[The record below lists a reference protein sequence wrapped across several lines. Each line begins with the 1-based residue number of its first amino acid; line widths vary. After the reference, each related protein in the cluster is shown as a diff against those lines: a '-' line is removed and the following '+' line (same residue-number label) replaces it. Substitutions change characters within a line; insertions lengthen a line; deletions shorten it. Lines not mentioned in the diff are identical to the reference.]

1 MARDP
6 LAAVSTVS
14 TPQTQ
19 RIPGR
24 TDQVRNNAGGYVFG
38 KDLWTKLEDF
48 LVLGT
53 TGGTYYLREDRLTE
67 ANVDVLLH
75 AIQEDGPRV
84 VRLVTDIS
92 AARPPRAPKNRPA
105 GFALAAA
112 FAYGN
117 PATVQAAKGAFTEV
131 VRTTDHLSMFFG
143 YDKQLEGKPTPQGTA
158 PVTGRA
164 LRAALGSWF
173 LVPDVNQVAWKACK
187 ARQRTTP
194 AKEAF
199 ALIRNLAR
207 MTRIGAIAPFSA
219 TAKRV
224 AGRLT
229 DADAL
234 IRSRVH
240 PMDIFLALRVYV
252 SGQSQPDP
260 RADAQTWSPAPV
272 ICDALEEAYEKS
284 FGHVQPSG
292 RRALVAVD
300 SSGSMSWRG
309 AQITFGGSP
318 IGTPYEVGCAMAVI
332 LKRIEGD
339 NVHVINV
346 DTAIHP
352 SKITARTNLRE
363 IGTWPAT
370 GGGTDLSL
378 PLSYA
383 GQSGL
388 LLDGVVIF
396 TDGETWAG
404 QGHPSQALDA
414 YRRRYNPEAR
424 VVVAALAA
432 NGHTIGEP
440 QDAGVLNLAG
450 MDA

>member
-1 MARDP
+1 TGRRRPVISLKQMPPGSRSHIRASTGGTADHYPISARGYPAYAHTRPVGASRCRQTTMARDP

-67 ANVDVLLH
+67 ANVDVLRQ

-105 GFALAAA
+105 VFALAAA

-143 YDKQLEGKPTPQGTA
+143 YDKQLEGKPTPHGAA

-199 ALIRNLAR
+199 AL
-207 MTRIGAIAPFSA
+207 
-219 TAKRV
+219 
-224 AGRLT
+224 
-229 DADAL
+229 D
-234 IRSRVH
+234 
-240 PMDIFLALRVYV
+240 
-252 SGQSQPDP
+252 
-260 RADAQTWSPAPV
+260 
-272 ICDALEEAYEKS
+272 
-284 FGHVQPSG
+284 
-292 RRALVAVD
+292 
-300 SSGSMSWRG
+300 
-309 AQITFGGSP
+309 
-318 IGTPYEVGCAMAVI
+318 
-332 LKRIEGD
+332 
-339 NVHVINV
+339 
-346 DTAIHP
+346 
-352 SKITARTNLRE
+352 
-363 IGTWPAT
+363 
-370 GGGTDLSL
+370 
-378 PLSYA
+378 
-383 GQSGL
+383 
-388 LLDGVVIF
+388 
-396 TDGETWAG
+396 
-404 QGHPSQALDA
+404 
-414 YRRRYNPEAR
+414 
-424 VVVAALAA
+424 
-432 NGHTIGEP
+432 
-440 QDAGVLNLAG
+440 
-450 MDA
+450 